1 MQDAEDYLG
10 NEGSEGLKRNAKVNQ
25 KESAFASVN
34 AHRIGNLISSL
45 KVNGIKIEEE
55 EELNGGIATSFKS
68 VFENPQVK
76 RPDLEVDLFKDG
88 DKAPRP
94 DAFSLAFWN
103 SWPIVEGRDGRYKDF
118 RPISL
123 MGSLYKLLAKIIAN
137 KLKRIVGKVVLE
149 YQNAFVRSRQI
160 LDAVPIASE
169 VIDSR
174 KRSSSA
180 GLVCNLDIKK
190 AYDHVDWNFSYL

>member
-1 MQDAEDYLG
+1 
-10 NEGSEGLKRNAKVNQ
+10 
-25 KESAFASVN
+25 
-34 AHRIGNLISSL
+34 
-45 KVNGIKIEEE
+45 
-55 EELNGGIATSFKS
+55 
-68 VFENPQVK
+68 
-76 RPDLEVDLFKDG
+76 
-88 DKAPRP
+88 
-94 DAFSLAFWN
+94 
-103 SWPIVEGRDGRYKDF
+103 
-118 RPISL
+118 

-149 YQNAFVRSRQI
+149 YQNAFARSRQI

>member
-1 MQDAEDYLG
+1 
-10 NEGSEGLKRNAKVNQ
+10 
-25 KESAFASVN
+25 
-34 AHRIGNLISSL
+34 
-45 KVNGIKIEEE
+45 
-55 EELNGGIATSFKS
+55 
-68 VFENPQVK
+68 
-76 RPDLEVDLFKDG
+76 
-88 DKAPRP
+88 
-94 DAFSLAFWN
+94 
-103 SWPIVEGRDGRYKDF
+103 
-118 RPISL
+118 

-190 AYDHVDWNFSYL
+190 AYDHVD

>member
-1 MQDAEDYLG
+1 
-10 NEGSEGLKRNAKVNQ
+10 
-25 KESAFASVN
+25 
-34 AHRIGNLISSL
+34 
-45 KVNGIKIEEE
+45 
-55 EELNGGIATSFKS
+55 
-68 VFENPQVK
+68 
-76 RPDLEVDLFKDG
+76 
-88 DKAPRP
+88 
-94 DAFSLAFWN
+94 
-103 SWPIVEGRDGRYKDF
+103 
-118 RPISL
+118 

-149 YQNAFVRSRQI
+149 YHNAFVRSRQI